1 MNTNMIPI
9 KVKYL
14 FMLLLV
20 SFLLLLV
27 QSLRAQEPDPL
38 RNYTLNG
45 YLKYMNSIMDR
56 KGTVW
61 INESMFHNRLEF
73 GWNPSPNI
81 DAGASLRTRFIY
93 GDWVESFPS
102 YQELIS
108 MDHGYFHKLTSNLV
122 EENSFLLNTSVDRL
136 WMNMRRGKFEV
147 RIGRQ
152 RINWGQAYVWNPN
165 DIFNAYSFFDFD
177 YEERPGSDAIR
188 LMYYPSFTSS
198 AEVSVKMNHDQ
209 EVTAAGYY
217 RLNQWGYDWQILGGI
232 FNDDEYVAGLG
243 WAGHINDAGFNGE
256 ITYLMP
262 EKHFSDTSGIL
273 LTTLSVNYMFNNA
286 LYLQFEGY
294 YNGNFQY
301 MDGNNFINYYY
312 RPLTIKTLSFS
323 EFSWFGQASY
333 PIHPLLE
340 GTMAFMI
347 FPDIEGFFINPS
359 LQYSLTDNVQL
370 SAFAQLFE
378 GKFSGENKERIN
390 FMFFRFKWSF

>member
-1 MNTNMIPI
+1 MKRNKFT
-9 KVKYL
+9 YL
-14 FMLLLV
+14 FNLFFVFLWLLMAQGLW
-20 SFLLLLV
+20 
-27 QSLRAQEPDPL
+27 AQETDPL
-38 RNYTLNG
+38 RNFSFHG
-45 YLKYMNSIMDR
+45 YLKYLNSIMDR

-73 GWNPSPNI
+73 SWNPNPNLE
-81 DAGASLRTRFIY
+81 AGASLRNRFIY

-102 YQELIS
+102 YKKLIS
-108 MDHGYFHKLTSNLV
+108 KDHGYFHKLTRNVVDDDSY
-122 EENSFLLNTSVDRL
+122 LLNTSVDRL

-152 RINWGQAYVWNPN
+152 RINWGQAYAWNPN
-165 DIFNAYSFFDFD
+165 DIFNTYSFFDFD
-177 YEERPGSDAIR
+177 YEQKPGSDALR
-188 LMYYPSFTSS
+188 LMYYPSFTSF
-198 AEVSVKMNHDQ
+198 AEVSVKIDHDQ

-232 FNDDEYVAGLG
+232 FNGHEYVAGLG

-256 ITYLMP
+256 ITYLIP
-262 EKHFSDTSGIL
+262 EKHFHDTSGIL

-286 LYLQFEGY
+286 LYLQFESY

-301 MDGNNFINYYY
+301 MDMHNFINYYY
-312 RPLTIKTLSFS
+312 RPMTIKTLSFS

-347 FPDIEGFFINPS
+347 FPDIEGFFIHPS
-359 LQYSLTDNVQL
+359 LRYSLTDNVHL
-370 SAFAQLFE
+370 SAFAQFFE
-378 GKFSGENKERIN
+378 GRFSGENKERIN